1 MFRELG
7 KLFREAWAVVMV
19 FILAIASFR
28 GDLSGTWMETATS
41 WGSLLLAAWLILFA
55 IGVSRGEPNP

>member
-7 KLFREAWAVVMV
+7 KLFHELWSAVLVL
-19 FILAIASFR
+19 ILIVASLR
-28 GDLSGTWMETATS
+28 GDLSGTWMETAMS
-41 WGSLLLAAWLILFA
+41 WASLLILAWLVLFA